1 LEGSLPEKFE
11 VKKACRFFCNFE
23 VEQIVKYSSIQFDV
37 NATSAKKMTNFLG
50 WEITPESLQNLTDRQ
65 NQCSR
70 KPSKRLNSE
79 TDYKLSDGT

>member
-1 LEGSLPEKFE
+1 
-11 VKKACRFFCNFE
+11 
-23 VEQIVKYSSIQFDV
+23 
-37 NATSAKKMTNFLG
+37 MTNFLG